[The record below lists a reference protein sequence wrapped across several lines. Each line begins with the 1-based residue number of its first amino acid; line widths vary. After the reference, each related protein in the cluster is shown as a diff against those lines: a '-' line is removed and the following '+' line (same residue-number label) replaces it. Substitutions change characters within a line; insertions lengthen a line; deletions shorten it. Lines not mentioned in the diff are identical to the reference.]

1 MMKVNINF
9 YYILFL
15 YRHNYTVNNSYMK
28 NYFQFNVAIMTSL
41 LRFGAHR
48 RNDKM
53 LSVRGFSAAFS
64 FES

>member
-28 NYFQFNVAIMTSL
+28 NNFQFNVAILTSL
-41 LRFGAHR
+41 LRFAAHSS
-48 RNDKM
+48 NDKM
-53 LSVRGFSAAFS
+53 LSKRF
-64 FES
+64 